1 MTLIDT
7 SMWVQMLRDDSAH
20 VVASEVSEVVTCGPV
35 VQEVFQGFDTPA
47 AFREA
52 FLALP
57 RLEDP
62 LSLDLFL
69 EAANIY
75 QTGRRK
81 GYTIR
86 SAIDCLIAA
95 IAIRHEACVWHRDR
109 DYTQIARFTKLI
121 ETT

>member
-7 SMWVQMLRDDSAH
+7 SIWVQLLREGSA
-20 VVASEVSEVVTCGPV
+20 VNLVTEISEVVTCGPV
-35 VQEVFQGFDTPA
+35 VQEVLQGFDTPK

-62 LSLDLFL
+62 LRLDLFL
-69 EAANIY
+69 EAADIY
-75 QTGRRK
+75 QTGRRT
-81 GYTIR
+81 GRTIR
-86 SAIDCLIAA
+86 SAMDCLIAA

-109 DYTQIARFTKLI
+109 DYTQIARYTKLV